1 MLLVALILTFVFMS
15 RPHAL
20 LTSAILVNHT
30 IDDYFPDSMTGA
42 RFAYT
47 PAGAWNAG
55 QRYANCTACLDPAQ
69 VFDQTW
75 HDSTFNNQTEV
86 FTEPATAEVDF
97 NGTALYVFCILDQS
111 GLRGSSNMAFMVDNE
126 VVGAFV
132 QEPNGADTFDYH
144 YLVYS
149 NESLSSG
156 MHTFAL
162 QNGGMGGP
170 YSLALFDYIIYTL
183 DDGQMPFQKGPDHN
197 ASRTFTPP
205 SSTSS
210 STQPSSS
217 SANKTHGLSAKDT
230 AAVVAVSTAVGT
242 LMMTLLVW
250 LSCRKCRRHS
260 RYHPCARGFFC
271 SAPSPHIE
279 ENPRSSGWTRD
290 TWRCD
295 YRLYQS
301 LSKHWH
307 ALAGPPSR
315 GSMRH
320 VHTPSA
326 VSSADGA
333 LLANES
339 KTEDLQVATL
349 EAPSTRGA
357 QVPQLV
363 LTIPSWSGC
372 SLEEERPPTP
382 PPKPLRTPRTP
393 PTPSN
398 RPDPSRKSECTLG
411 DSGRDRDE
419 TATHTSTLTTPTAY
433 YPSGCF
439 LPAPRSLDLPARA
452 DSVTTIPLVP
462 NRHADM
468 ADAGPAVVTVSLED
482 AADVRAAGGEGLGK
496 EVFARIGA
504 MWHASRPPS
513 LHGSPAD
520 G

>member
-1 MLLVALILTFVFMS
+1 MTPPSTTRRRCSLNRQPQRWTSTERRFTCFVFWTNRACAAARTWPS
-15 RPHAL
+15 W
-20 LTSAILVNHT
+20 LTMRWWARSCRNPMEPIRSTTTISCTRTSPCRQGCTHLPCRTAAWGAHT
-30 IDDYFPDSMTGA
+30 LWHSLTTSSTRESSFIRASCWVL
-42 RFAYT
+42 RYT
-47 PAGAWNAG
+47 D
-55 QRYANCTACLDPAQ
+55 R
-69 VFDQTW
+69 
-75 HDSTFNNQTEV
+75 
-86 FTEPATAEVDF
+86 
-97 NGTALYVFCILDQS
+97 
-111 GLRGSSNMAFMVDNE
+111 RKR
-126 VVGAFV
+126 
-132 QEPNGADTFDYH
+132 
-144 YLVYS
+144 
-149 NESLSSG
+149 
-156 MHTFAL
+156 
-162 QNGGMGGP
+162 
-170 YSLALFDYIIYTL
+170 L

-301 LSKHWH
+301 LSKSWH
-307 ALAGPPSR
+307 ALVGPPSR
-315 GSMRH
+315 GSTRH
-320 VHTPSA
+320 VHTPSS

-439 LPAPRSLDLPARA
+439 LPAPRSPDLPARA

-520 G
+520 R